1 MDVDLRILRHVE
13 VVDVGD
19 AGNIKTTGSDVGRYQ
34 DIDGAFLELTDY
46 GVSFLLRK
54 VSVKSFGHIASLLQ
68 GFGHFIAAALR
79 ADEDDSKLRILHV
92 EQTAERIEFLTVG
105 QFDIFLLDKIDGD
118 SRCFDLHD
126 LRFLQEGFR
135 QLADRCRH
143 GRREEHGLAF
153 FRNSGQNGTDVID
166 ESHIYHFIAFVEH
179 EDLHMRQI
187 DGATLHVVHQTA
199 RGRDD
204 DIRVLSERFEL
215 ALDILSAVDR
225 QCMDRQVLG
234 KMVDLFRRLDGK
246 LTGRRE
252 DDGLRSLLGNV
263 DPLQNRNAKSSR
275 LAGTGLCLPDQ
286 VLPGKCGRDSG
297 FLDGS
302 RFFKAHILYGFQNFR
317 LHAEFCECVVHSS
330 SLCAHGYA
338 GRSSPF

>member
-1 MDVDLRILRHVE
+1 
-13 VVDVGD
+13 
-19 AGNIKTTGSDVGRYQ
+19 
-34 DIDGAFLELTDY
+34 
-46 GVSFLLRK
+46 
-54 VSVKSFGHIASLLQ
+54 
-68 GFGHFIAAALR
+68 
-79 ADEDDSKLRILHV
+79 
-92 EQTAERIEFLTVG
+92 
-105 QFDIFLLDKIDGD
+105 
-118 SRCFDLHD
+118 
-126 LRFLQEGFR
+126 
-135 QLADRCRH
+135 
-143 GRREEHGLAF
+143 
-153 FRNSGQNGTDVID
+153 
-166 ESHIYHFIAFVEH
+166 
-179 EDLHMRQI
+179 MRQI
-187 DGATLHVVHQTA
+187 DSAALHVVHQTA

-286 VLPGKCGRDSG
+286 VLPDKCGRDSG

-338 GRSSPF
+338 GRPSPF